1 MVELGDDA
9 GDRALWRRWYAGTAK
24 SVPQPDVMILAAYA
38 EGRLSETEAAP
49 VEAWLALHPA
59 ALDDVIAARD
69 MTLHPPRIAFATI
82 VTHASA
88 LVDGATPT
96 NVVSL
101 RHAVPRWR
109 NALAWSGIAASL
121 AVASLGGFAMGND
134 AYASLATPQVFAA
147 GTTESFDTPTSLDS
161 LVDDSGT

>member
-9 GDRALWRRWYAGTAK
+9 GDRALWRRWYSGTAN

-59 ALDDVIAARD
+59 ALDDVVAARD

-82 VTHASA
+82 VTQASA
-88 LVDGATPT
+88 LVPN
-96 NVVSL
+96 NVVNL
-101 RHAVPRWR
+101 RRAAPRWR

-134 AYASLATPQVFAA
+134 AYASLATPQVVATGA
-147 GTTESFDTPTSLDS
+147 TESFDTPTSLDS